1 MRQTL
6 RAAEADQI
14 EKLKA
19 LGMEVTYPDVALF
32 KAKMGPACERMK
44 ASVGDDN
51 VEQFLEIVE
60 EAR

>member
-1 MRQTL
+1 
-6 RAAEADQI
+6 
-14 EKLKA
+14 
-19 LGMEVTYPDVALF
+19 MEVTYPDVALF